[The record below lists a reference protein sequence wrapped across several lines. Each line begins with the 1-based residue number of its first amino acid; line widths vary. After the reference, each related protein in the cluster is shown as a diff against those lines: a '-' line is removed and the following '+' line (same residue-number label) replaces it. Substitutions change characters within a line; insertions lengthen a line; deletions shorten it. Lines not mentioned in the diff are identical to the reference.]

1 MSFTNTANIESVRSL
16 AARVARQSESS
27 TATTASLKANSMES
41 LNSLLKSKIV
51 RQASREAAKLN
62 NTKPG
67 SVVHPFWAANSA
79 LIDIS
84 SSDLQRLPE
93 EVPEVRGIY
102 VNRKLGVPRLVEA
115 RNLPATVL
123 EHKASAW
130 GVNKIGAL
138 SVWGAYGARGRGV
151 RVGVLDTGVDDK
163 HPDLK
168 GKIVAWA
175 EFDSEGKNVAG
186 SKAHDSDKHGTHC
199 SGIIAGGNNSG
210 QWIGVAPE
218 AELAVALVLN
228 GDQGGTDAQVLQG
241 IQWLLEQRVHVISM
255 SLGGLT
261 LDPETPDT
269 YTEAILTC
277 IRAGVP
283 VVTAIGNDG
292 SETTGSP
299 GNDLFAFSVGATDY
313 NDKPAGFS
321 GGRTHIIRRSNF
333 IPPQN
338 LPLPYSK
345 PEVSAPGVA
354 VMSSV
359 PGGKWEA
366 FNGTSM
372 ATPHVAGAIAL
383 LLSCT
388 SILDVVD
395 SNKRAFLIQD
405 LLSGAVEELG
415 ESGQDHRYGF
425 GRIDILRTIGYAI
438 ERGYGRNNS

>member
-1 MSFTNTANIESVRSL
+1 MATRVHQQIENILGNADSDRHSVIVRVEAHSEETRNLLELATSVIQERNMTLTARDVLPEQRAGSHPVPQVQGQGMSFTNTANIESVRSL

-123 EHKASAW
+123 ENKASAW

-175 EFDSEGKNVAG
+175 EFDSEGKKVAG

-199 SGIIAGGNNSG
+199 SGIIAGGNSSG

-228 GDQGGTDAQVLQG
+228 GDQGGTVTG
-241 IQWLLEQRVHVISM
+241 PFTKR
-255 SLGGLT
+255 GGT
-261 LDPETPDT
+261 V
-269 YTEAILTC
+269 
-277 IRAGVP
+277 RAC
-283 VVTAIGNDG
+283 
-292 SETTGSP
+292 S
-299 GNDLFAFSVGATDY
+299 
-313 NDKPAGFS
+313 
-321 GGRTHIIRRSNF
+321 
-333 IPPQN
+333 
-338 LPLPYSK
+338 
-345 PEVSAPGVA
+345 
-354 VMSSV
+354 
-359 PGGKWEA
+359 
-366 FNGTSM
+366 
-372 ATPHVAGAIAL
+372 
-383 LLSCT
+383 
-388 SILDVVD
+388 
-395 SNKRAFLIQD
+395 
-405 LLSGAVEELG
+405 
-415 ESGQDHRYGF
+415 
-425 GRIDILRTIGYAI
+425 
-438 ERGYGRNNS
+438 